1 MCDVRVT
8 RCDSSAP
15 SAVVMLFGWLGATH
29 SQLKEYSMLYH
40 DGGACTVR
48 ATASMLD
55 TMRTSRLLATGLA
68 VLRAVAAL
76 LASLPPCT
84 PLVVHVFSGGG
95 ALVWEALRD
104 ASFAVGD
111 GCFDGSASDAALLRL
126 LRRRVRAEIFDSAPC
141 RPLFGAAAVTARPA
155 CARWLLLQLLLVL
168 ELLCLALLSPF
179 SSRRRHFE
187 THWRRG
193 AVAAGCA
200 SLYIYSRADRACRA
214 AELESLLE
222 ARRAACAPAPA
233 AGPLLPPF
241 PVATAEDAQSL
252 LLEACREGSAAAAAA
267 ALAAGASAAEAD
279 GLGNTPLHVAAT
291 RGC

>member
-1 MCDVRVT
+1 
-8 RCDSSAP
+8 
-15 SAVVMLFGWLGATH
+15 MLFGWLGATH

-55 TMRTSRLLATGLA
+55 TMRTPRLLATGLA
-68 VLRAVAAL
+68 VLRAAAAL

-187 THWRRG
+187 TYWRRG

-200 SLYIYSRADRACRA
+200 SLYLYSRADRACPLAFRETQA
-214 AELESLLE
+214 CD
-222 ARRAACAPAPA
+222 ARCS
-233 AGPLLPPF
+233 
-241 PVATAEDAQSL
+241 V
-252 LLEACREGSAAAAAA
+252 
-267 ALAAGASAAEAD
+267 
-279 GLGNTPLHVAAT
+279 HT
-291 RGC
+291 RGSKL